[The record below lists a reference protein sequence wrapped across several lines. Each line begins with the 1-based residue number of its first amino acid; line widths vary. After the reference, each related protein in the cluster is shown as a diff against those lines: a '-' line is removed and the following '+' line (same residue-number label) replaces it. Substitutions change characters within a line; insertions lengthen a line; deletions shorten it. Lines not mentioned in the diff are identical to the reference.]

1 MQIIFHFLEF
11 DNFEYEKRGSKFLLA
26 KQLLIG
32 LNHLNIAK
40 IANEVSNWNRN
51 ETYNILGTINIANI
65 PFNKRL
71 C

>member
-40 IANEVSNWNRN
+40 IANEVSN
-51 ETYNILGTINIANI
+51 
-65 PFNKRL
+65 
-71 C
+71 